1 MHEGQQMVPQ
11 PSQWGL
17 EGEQDE
23 RGIGNIHQS
32 APGRFARR
40 T

>member
-1 MHEGQQMVPQ
+1 MHEGQQKVPQ

-17 EGEQDE
+17 EGERDE
-23 RGIGNIHQS
+23 RSIGNIRQG
-32 APGRFARR
+32 AQGGFARR